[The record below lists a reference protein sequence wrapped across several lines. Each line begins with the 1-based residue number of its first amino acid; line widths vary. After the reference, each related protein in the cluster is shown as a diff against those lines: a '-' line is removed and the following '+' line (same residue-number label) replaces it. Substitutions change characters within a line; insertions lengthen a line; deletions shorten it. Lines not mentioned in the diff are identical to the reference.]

1 LQVNLSQWVYKSSE
15 GMMQTVLLALFPGPF
30 PAFFTYS
37 TNNLV
42 RIFMLV
48 IYMDRKE
55 GRKGFDCLL
64 GLRTAR
70 RVKTLG
76 NLPYLSTSE
85 DDYHTSVECVVG

>member
-1 LQVNLSQWVYKSSE
+1 
-15 GMMQTVLLALFPGPF
+15 
-30 PAFFTYS
+30 
-37 TNNLV
+37 
-42 RIFMLV
+42 MLV
-48 IYMDRKE
+48 IYIDRKE
-55 GRKGFDCLL
+55 GRKGFDCVL